1 VKRVTGSAYGNK
13 GKMMAR
19 FTKENTEGA
28 DDEDIAQMNERYYL
42 VADAVKPETV
52 SATFFDNLAEIIR
65 HEVMVGKRLKEA
77 FRAYQQ
83 KGGGSGE

>member
-1 VKRVTGSAYGNK
+1 
-13 GKMMAR
+13 MR

-28 DDEDIAQMNERYYL
+28 DDEDIAQMNERYHL
-42 VADAVKPETV
+42 VADSIKAESV

-77 FRAYQQ
+77 FRDYKR
-83 KGGGSGE
+83 KGGTDGG